1 MAELAHL
8 FLEHQHLGRGVEVLD
23 FYNHHALAEFGGAL
37 IHLGH
42 YPAEH
47 DFHAVSLRGILTFAE
62 GEGGAIFQLD
72 IIRVEGMRRQVHAH
86 QLALLVEF
94 LYV

>member
-8 FLEHQHLGRGVEVLD
+8 FLEHQHFGRGVEVLD
-23 FYNHHALAEFGGAL
+23 FYNHHAFAEFGGAFAY
-37 IHLGH
+37 LGH

-47 DFHAVSLRGILTFAE
+47 DFHAVGLREILTFAE
-62 GEGGAIFQLD
+62 GEGGAVFQLD

-86 QLALLVEF
+86 QLALFVEF
-94 LYV
+94 LDV